1 MEEFSTVLRFSLIKV
16 TKKGVQRY
24 LQRKR
29 EGRWRG
35 VQSERGD
42 VMYRAS
48 YSREKKSNC

>member
-1 MEEFSTVLRFSLIKV
+1 VEEFFTALRFSLINK
-16 TKKGVQRY
+16 TKGVQRY